1 MKGWVLLIYERYEF
15 IKEEFNM
22 PDVMWLIV
30 HFFEAKPDIS
40 DDIEPGIF
48 WVINTV
54 QLLF

>member
-22 PDVMWLIV
+22 PDVMRLIV
-30 HFFEAKPDIS
+30 HFFEAEPDIS

-48 WVINTV
+48 
-54 QLLF
+54 